1 MESQPLDHHGS
12 PSSSFLIW
20 IYFVYFPCLIALA
33 KTPVALL
40 HNIIALPLILE
51 DTFLAFHCGVW
62 HYLSAYKMC
71 LDYVVKYSLGAPPT
85 FCVWRGWRGDAAR
98 LVGSQFPKPRPQQ
111 WKPGILPTRPPGNS
125 LSVLILKRVYHECMW
140 NFVKC
145 CCWICWD
152 DQVESPSLDHGRWS
166 MQLKRKS

>member
-1 MESQPLDHHGS
+1 MYLLRQCQVIVAALGIFSCSAGIFSCGLWDLVPWQDWNPDPCIGSMESQPLDHQGS

-85 FCVWRGWRGDAAR
+85 FCVCDGGEGGM
-98 LVGSQFPKPRPQQ
+98 L
-111 WKPGILPTRPPGNS
+111 
-125 LSVLILKRVYHECMW
+125 
-140 NFVKC
+140 
-145 CCWICWD
+145 
-152 DQVESPSLDHGRWS
+152 HG
-166 MQLKRKS
+166 L